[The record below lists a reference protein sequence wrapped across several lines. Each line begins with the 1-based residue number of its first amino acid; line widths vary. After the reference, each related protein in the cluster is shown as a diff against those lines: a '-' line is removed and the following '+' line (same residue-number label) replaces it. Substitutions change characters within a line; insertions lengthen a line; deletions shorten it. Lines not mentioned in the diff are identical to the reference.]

1 MTEIITDVEIL
12 SRPAE
17 PLKFLSTDGVDRE
30 EGDSIIKSLIEAM
43 NEYDNLVTLAAPQI
57 GSAKRVFGIRF
68 DDQVKIFI
76 DPIITKKSDYKIAP
90 ETCASMP
97 GKEILISRPE
107 EVTVVY
113 YTQDYKYEEN
123 KLLGGAARLF
133 DQQCQLLDG
142 VLPSELGLVSDVAED
157 GSLAELSDDEI
168 TELIEF
174 YKDYVKVKLDAINKS
189 IRDDKELIEKYKS
202 LSFAEKVINGQAT
215 VVMNE
220 NPKTHTKAEAT
231 AALSLKR
238 MDNEVKAVQKANL
251 KQFLR
256 RKGK

>member
-12 SRPAE
+12 SKSAE
-17 PLKFLSTDGVDRE
+17 PLKFLSADGVDRE
-30 EGDSIIKSLIEAM
+30 EGDSIIKSLVEAM
-43 NEYDNLVTLAAPQI
+43 NEYNNFVTLAAPQI
-57 GSAKRVFGIRF
+57 GIAKRIFGIRF
-68 DDQVKIFI
+68 DDQIKIFI

-107 EVTVVY
+107 EITVVY

-157 GSLAELSDDEI
+157 GSLSELSDDEI

-174 YKDYVKVKLDAINKS
+174 YKDYVKVKLEAINKS
-189 IRDDKELIEKYKS
+189 IQDDKELVEKYKS
-202 LSFAEKVINGQAT
+202 LSFAEKVINGQAA

-220 NPKTHTKAEAT
+220 DPKKRTKAEAT

-238 MDNEVKAVQKANL
+238 MDNEVKAAQKANL